1 MQKLRIGRERFWHA
15 SFSLSHLSLCVCPK
29 VAGAAAAAGE
39 TLVVVARE
47 AAAAA
52 AAVGTMGVALS
63 ACTLPGEMVRY
74 PTPSRDEAER
84 L

>member
-1 MQKLRIGRERFWHA
+1 
-15 SFSLSHLSLCVCPK
+15 
-29 VAGAAAAAGE
+29 
-39 TLVVVARE
+39 
-47 AAAAA
+47 
-52 AAVGTMGVALS
+52 VGTMGVALS